1 MSECAQDSQTRLL
14 LCLSPAAHA
23 CTRSERSRLAF
34 GKSAIHG
41 WGLFARTRHAPGAM
55 VIEYRGE
62 RVRMAVADIRE
73 ARYEATGRDC
83 YLLKVDEAH
92 MIDSTVAGNMARF
105 TNHSCN
111 PNMYAKVLT
120 VEGAHHIVFYAR
132 AAIAPGEECTY
143 DYRFESEDGRVPCF
157 CGAPNCRGVLC

>member
-1 MSECAQDSQTRLL
+1 
-14 LCLSPAAHA
+14 
-23 CTRSERSRLAF
+23 
-34 GKSAIHG
+34 
-41 WGLFARTRHAPGAM
+41 M

-83 YLLKVDEAH
+83 YLLKVDDAH